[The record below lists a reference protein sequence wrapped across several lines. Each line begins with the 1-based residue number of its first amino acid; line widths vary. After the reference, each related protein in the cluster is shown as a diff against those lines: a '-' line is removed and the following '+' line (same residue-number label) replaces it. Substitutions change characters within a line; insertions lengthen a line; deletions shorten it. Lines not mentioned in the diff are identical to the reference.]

1 MKCIIY
7 TDGGARPT
15 NPGHSGFACVLTIN
29 GDYYIISR
37 YIGWRT
43 NNVAEYFGVVTAL
56 KYALE
61 LGATDIILYTDSQLV
76 RNQIEENWRCKDDE
90 LKVLQKEA
98 IKLLEK
104 FPSWKIKWIK
114 RDKNKQADKLCTDA
128 IYAGMRRTNRF
139 MKKIPAGKEIDPF
152 LLQ

>member
-1 MKCIIY
+1 MKCTIY

-15 NPGHSGFACVLTIN
+15 NPGHSGFACVLSLN
-29 GDYYIISR
+29 GDDYIISR

-61 LGATDIILYTDSQLV
+61 LGATDITIYTDSQLV
-76 RNQIEENWRCKDDE
+76 RNQIEGNWRCKDDE
-90 LKVLQKEA
+90 LKVLQKES
-98 IKLLEK
+98 IELLEK
-104 FPSWKIKWIK
+104 FVHWEIKWIK
-114 RDKNKQADKLCTDA
+114 RDKNKQADQLCTSA
-128 IYAGMRRTNRF
+128 IYAGMRRKNRF

-152 LLQ
+152 LQQ